1 MTAPAATAEA
11 APRKGGWRRIAL
23 PLLLFLAVPLIP
35 QLRVVLP
42 IEQTAMLLVA
52 VVAACMIVGW
62 RQRGKASLAIIWV
75 VLAAVLLAWPSA
87 SPAAAGGSFERS
99 FAFTNANSYGAFAR
113 GWTLLLAASFGLVS
127 LFGLGRAFIS
137 RALSTLAVA
146 AGLAF
151 VLILLSPGGPT
162 RVAGTMAVEYARR
175 NDESIAQIRAGA
187 ATEPWKGKVDS
198 SPAIQRLN
206 EMAED
211 QLRDIPKWSS
221 LLVPAVLALESLAAL
236 ALGWSL
242 YHRLSEVPI
251 GPPLG
256 KLRDF
261 RFNDQLVWG
270 VAVGASIFLLPAFV
284 EAKNA
289 GLNILVFFGSLYVLR
304 GLGILG
310 WISKGRV
317 GRLIFAMVGSFVF
330 AVILADALGFL
341 ISPLFPIAALAF
353 ALGLGDTWLDWR
365 AMIQPPKAV

>member
-1 MTAPAATAEA
+1 MTAPAATAA
-11 APRKGGWRRIAL
+11 APPRKWTWRRLAFG
-23 PLLLFLAVPLIP
+23 LLLFLAVPLIP
-35 QLRVVLP
+35 QLRVMLP

-52 VVAACMIVGW
+52 VVASCMIVGW
-62 RQRGKASLAIIWV
+62 RQGGKASLAVIWL
-75 VLAAVLLAWPSA
+75 VLATALIAWPAA
-87 SPAAAGGSFERS
+87 STAGDGASVARGWTI
-99 FAFTNANSYGAFAR
+99 TNVNSYGALAR

-127 LFGLGRAFIS
+127 LFGTTRPFIA

-162 RVAGTMAVEYARR
+162 RVAGTMAAEYERR
-175 NDESIAQIRAGA
+175 NDQSIAQIRLGA
-187 ATEPWKGKVDS
+187 STEPWKRKVDS

-211 QLRDIPKWSS
+211 QLRDIPRWSS
-221 LLVPAVLALESLAAL
+221 FLVPAVLALESLVAL
-236 ALGWSL
+236 ALAWSL
-242 YHRLSEVPI
+242 YHRLSGTPI
-251 GPPLG
+251 GPALG
-256 KLRDF
+256 RLRDF

-270 VAVGASIFLLPAFV
+270 VAVGASIYLLPAFV

-317 GRLIFAMVGSFVF
+317 GRLVFAIVGSFIV
-330 AVILADALGFL
+330 AVMFADALGFL

-353 ALGLGDTWLDWR
+353 VLGLGDTWLDWR
-365 AMIQPPKAV
+365 AMIQPKTV

>member
-1 MTAPAATAEA
+1 MSDPAATVA
-11 APRKGGWRRIAL
+11 AVPRKGRWRRLAL
-23 PLLLFLAVPLIP
+23 ASVLFLAVPLIP
-35 QLRVVLP
+35 QLRVMLP

-52 VVAACMIVGW
+52 VIASCMIVGW
-62 RQRGKASLAIIWV
+62 RQGGKASLAIIWL
-75 VLAAVLLAWPSA
+75 VLAAALLAWPAA
-87 SPAAAGGSFERS
+87 SPGDAGSGARGW
-99 FAFTNANSYGAFAR
+99 AVAGTNSYATLAR
-113 GWTLLLAASFGLVS
+113 GWTLILAASFGLVG
-127 LFGLGRAFIS
+127 LFGTARPFIA

-151 VLILLSPGGPT
+151 VLILVSPGGPT
-162 RVAGTMAVEYARR
+162 RVAGTMAVEYGRR
-175 NDESIAQIRAGA
+175 NDESIAQIRLGA
-187 ATEPWKGKVDS
+187 STEPWKRRVDS

-206 EMAED
+206 DMAED
-211 QLRDIPKWSS
+211 QLRDIPRWSS
-221 LLVPAVLALESLAAL
+221 LLVPAVLALESLVAL

-242 YHRLSEVPI
+242 YHRLNRTPI

-256 KLRDF
+256 QLRDF

-270 VAVGASIFLLPAFV
+270 VAVGASIYLLPAFA

-317 GRLIFAMVGSFVF
+317 GRLVFAMVGSFVV

-365 AMIQPPKAV
+365 AMIQPKTV

>member
-1 MTAPAATAEA
+1 MTAPATTAVA
-11 APRKGGWRRIAL
+11 APQKGGWRRLAMA
-23 PLLLFLAVPLIP
+23 LLLFLAVPLIP
-35 QLRVVLP
+35 QLRVLLP
-42 IEQTAMLLVA
+42 IEQTSMLLVA
-52 VVAACMIVGW
+52 VVASCMIVAW
-62 RQRGKASLAIIWV
+62 RQGGKASLALVWV
-75 VLAAVLLAWPSA
+75 LLAAALLAWPSA
-87 SPAAAGGSFERS
+87 PPGDANGSLERS
-99 FAFTNANSYGAFAR
+99 FAFTNTNSYGALAR

-127 LFGLGRAFIS
+127 LFTPGRAFIARS
-137 RALSTLAVA
+137 LSTLALA

-151 VLILLSPGGPT
+151 ILILLSPGGPT

-175 NDESIAQIRAGA
+175 NDESIAQIRLGA
-187 ATEPWKGKVDS
+187 ATEPWKRRVDG
-198 SPAIQRLN
+198 SPTIQRLN

-211 QLRDIPKWSS
+211 QLRDIPRWSS

-242 YHRLSEVPI
+242 YHRLSRVPI

-270 VAVGASIFLLPAFV
+270 VAVGASIYLLPAFA

-317 GRLIFAMVGSFVF
+317 GRLAFAIVGSFVF
-330 AVILADALGFL
+330 AVIVADALGFL
-341 ISPLFPIAALAF
+341 ISPLFPVAALAF

-365 AMIQPPKAV
+365 AMIQPKTV

>member
-1 MTAPAATAEA
+1 MTAPAATTAA
-11 APRKGGWRRIAL
+11 APRKRAWRRLAL
-23 PLLLFLAVPLIP
+23 GLLLFLAVPLIP
-35 QLRVVLP
+35 QLRVMLP

-52 VVAACMIVGW
+52 VVASCMIIGW
-62 RQRGKASLAIIWV
+62 RQGGKASLAIIWL
-75 VLAAVLLAWPSA
+75 VLAAAVMAWPAALPAGA
-87 SPAAAGGSFERS
+87 SGSFERS
-99 FAFTNANSYGAFAR
+99 WAVTSANSYGALAR
-113 GWTLLLAASFGLVS
+113 GWTLILAASFGLVS
-127 LFGLGRAFIS
+127 LFGAGRPFIA

-146 AGLAF
+146 ASVAF

-162 RVAGTMAVEYARR
+162 RVTGTMAVEYARR
-175 NDESIAQIRAGA
+175 NDESIAQIRLGA
-187 ATEPWKGKVDS
+187 STQPWKRQVDS

-211 QLRDIPKWSS
+211 QLRDIPRWSS
-221 LLVPAVLALESLAAL
+221 LLVPAALALESLIAL

-242 YHRLSEVPI
+242 YHRLSRTPI
-251 GPPLG
+251 GLPLG
-256 KLRDF
+256 RLRDF

-270 VAVGASIFLLPAFV
+270 VAVGASIYLLPAFA

-317 GRLIFAMVGSFVF
+317 GRLVFAIVGSFVL

-365 AMIQPPKAV
+365 AMIQPKAV